1 MICAYLY
8 YRFALFQQVKGPESA
23 SDVANSKSAK
33 IPFMSFSCHQTLMI
47 EDHTANFIQAAAPGL
62 RLLYRRDAKAAIA
75 WMEKAVGFVPLNIMP
90 GEGDAIAHSE
100 LKLGSSMYMAH
111 P

>member
-33 IPFMSFSCHQTLMI
+33 IPFMSFSCHLM
-47 EDHTANFIQAAAPGL
+47 
-62 RLLYRRDAKAAIA
+62 
-75 WMEKAVGFVPLNIMP
+75 
-90 GEGDAIAHSE
+90 
-100 LKLGSSMYMAH
+100 KLS
-111 P
+111 